1 MKKMMMLIAAAAAVL
16 VMAGCSSI
24 DVATTLNNQKLTDV
38 PNAASLAH
46 LNGDIWGV
54 YLFNLPLFTGSSKQP
69 GRCAV
74 FTDTVRVDNAVSMIT
89 KKAGTDFEGTTVT
102 GITTTRTT
110 TWLPMF
116 LVLWYKDVQVSGNVI
131 R

>member
-1 MKKMMMLIAAAAAVL
+1 MKKMMVLIAAAAAVL
-16 VMAGCSSI
+16 VLAGCSSI
-24 DVATTLNNQKLTDV
+24 DVATTFNNEKITDV
-38 PNAASLAH
+38 PNAGSLAH
-46 LNGDIWGV
+46 LNGDIWGI

-89 KKAGTDFEGTTVT
+89 RKANADFEGTTVT
-102 GITTTRTT
+102 DITTTRTS
-110 TWLPMF
+110 TWLPVF
-116 LVLWYKDVQVSGNVI
+116 LVLFYKDVQVSGNVI